1 MSFSSVLRADGARL
15 SSSVPLQSLLILELA
30 LAASSLRAQDAPT
43 TPALP
48 TPPTMPTADAALDA
62 VTVDGARQPYRTLVV
77 TGAMKTDT
85 PARDLPQ
92 SVRVLS
98 GALLADAGVTRLDQA
113 LDLASGIARQS
124 NLGGLWDSYAMRGF
138 TGDPNFGSDYMV
150 NGFTSSRGY
159 NGLRDTVNTASVEVL
174 KGPASALY
182 GRGEPGGTVNIT
194 TKKPSFTPAQALQF
208 SAGSH
213 DLWRASAE
221 ATGPLGER
229 VAYRLGVAREGSASD
244 RDHVEARRTARSPSF
259 LWMVGNDTTVSYELE
274 VARQKAT
281 FDRGVVAI
289 GGQLG
294 RVPSHAF
301 YGEPD
306 DGPIATESV
315 GHQLFVQHQFNDDWS
330 LQTGLSYRESSLAGI
345 ATEARFVQPDQ
356 RTLVRQ
362 RRARD
367 FSANDLS
374 GRFEVLGT
382 VRAAGLRHHLLAGVD
397 AYRFVDRRQQQ
408 RVATSTP
415 IDLFEPV
422 YGATPPPMALSAWTR
437 EAQKAH
443 AVYAQDQIDL
453 GERWKLLL
461 GLRHDRYD
469 QTVLNRRSGIATE
482 QSLGATSPRAG
493 VVYQPSGTISLYA
506 TASRS
511 FRPNSGV
518 SRDYASFPAEQGR
531 SREVGAKYDAAGGLS
546 ATLALYRIEKNNV
559 LTPDPLAPNEFSI
572 AAGEVRSQGVEL
584 DIGGELARDLR
595 LSFAY
600 AFTDARVTEDNNAFL
615 VGRQLANVPRHSA
628 SLLLV
633 QGFAIGGR
641 RATAGIGLNVASR
654 REGAVAPLAA
664 TDDFALPGYATVKLL
679 GSYRI
684 DRHWLLSVDVD
695 NLFDRTWYA
704 SSYSQVWVAPGQGR
718 RVVATVRYG
727 F

>member
-1 MSFSSVLRADGARL
+1 MSVKTVLL
-15 SSSVPLQSLLILELA
+15 LELA
-30 LAASSLRAQDAPT
+30 LAASSLQAQENPLAAP
-43 TPALP
+43 A
-48 TPPTMPTADAALDA
+48 ADAALDA

-98 GALLADAGVTRLDQA
+98 SALLSEAGVTRLDQA

-194 TKKPSFTPAQALQF
+194 TKKPLFTPAYALQV

-213 DLWRASAE
+213 DLWRTTAE

-229 VAYRLGVAREGSASD
+229 VAYRLGIAREGSASD
-244 RDHVEARRTARSPSF
+244 RDHVQARRSMISPSF
-259 LWMVGNDTTVSYELE
+259 LWMAGEDTTVSYELE
-274 VARQKAT
+274 IARQKAT

-289 GGQLG
+289 GGELG
-294 RVPSHAF
+294 RVSRHAF

-306 DGPIATESV
+306 DGPITTEST
-315 GHQLFVQHQFNDDWS
+315 GHQLFVQHQLSDDWS
-330 LQTGLSYRESSLAGI
+330 LQTGLSYRESSLAGT

-356 RTLVRQ
+356 RTLARQ

-374 GRFEVLGT
+374 ARFELLGT

-397 AYRFVDRRQQQ
+397 GYRFVDRRQQL

-422 YGATPPPMALSAWTR
+422 YGAAPPPMTLSAWTR
-437 EAQKAH
+437 ETQKAH
-443 AVYAQDQIDL
+443 AIYAQDQIDL

-461 GLRHDRYD
+461 GVRHDRYD
-469 QTVLNRRSGIATE
+469 QSVLNRRSGIATD

-493 VVYQPSGTISLYA
+493 VVFQPSATVSLYA

-518 SRDYASFPAEQGR
+518 SRDYTAFPAEQGR
-531 SREVGAKYDAAGGLS
+531 SREIGAKYDAAGGRLS
-546 ATLALYRIEKNNV
+546 ATLALYRIEKNHV
-559 LTPDPLAPNEFSI
+559 LTPDPQAPNEFSI

-584 DIGGELARDLR
+584 DVGGELTRGLR

-600 AFTDARVTEDNNAFL
+600 AFTDARVTEDNNVFL

-628 SLLLV
+628 NLLLV
-633 QGFAIGGR
+633 QGFALGGGQ
-641 RATAGIGLNVASR
+641 ATAGVGLNAAAR

-664 TDDFALPGYATVKLL
+664 SDDFTLPGYATVKLL
-679 GSYRI
+679 GSYRV
-684 DRHWLLSVDVD
+684 DRHWLVSVDVD
-695 NLFDRTWYA
+695 NLFDRTYYA
-704 SSYSQVWVAPGQGR
+704 SSYSQVWVAPGMGR
-718 RVVATVRYG
+718 RVAVSVRYG